1 MNISSGGF
9 TSSYLL
15 RDLIRGIIILP
26 VWWYTIGFSTVISG
40 LFRNLKAIIRSFG
53 LDIWMK
59 NLFVPMYGET
69 AFTGK
74 LISFGIRFF
83 MIIFQSIGVI
93 LWAIILLILLAFYI
107 LALPISVFGI
117 LFYGFG
123 MLF

>member
-9 TSSYLL
+9 ISSYIL
-15 RDLIRGIIILP
+15 RDLIRGIIFLP
-26 VWWYTIGFSTVISG
+26 VWWYTIGLTTVVSG
-40 LFRNLKAIIRSFG
+40 SFRNLKGIVRSLG
-53 LDIWMK
+53 LDVWVK

-69 AFTGK
+69 ALVGK

-93 LWAIILLILLAFYI
+93 LWGILLFILFCFYLI
-107 LALPISVFGI
+107 VLPISVFGV
-117 LFYGFG
+117 FYYGFG